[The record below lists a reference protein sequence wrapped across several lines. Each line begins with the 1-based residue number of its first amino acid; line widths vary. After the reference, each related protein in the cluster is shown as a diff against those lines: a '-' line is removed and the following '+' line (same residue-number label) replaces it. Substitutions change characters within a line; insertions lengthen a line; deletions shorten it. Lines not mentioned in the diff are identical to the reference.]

1 MTLSKHEKKIQNIM
15 GLLFLLMPVLNQYQF
30 TILTCWELFALIA
43 TLYGLVDKKGK
54 IAKPIS
60 MDYLLFCAY
69 ILISSLV
76 IGPTYKD
83 LSLYSMILRFV
94 KFAIVSIFMLSIL
107 PKYIIDFR
115 LIRKWY
121 TRILVV
127 ISLILLLQ
135 LIMYYM
141 LGQQFYPMIPN
152 VTLNYNDGINS
163 SNYVRST
170 MSQIAGGY
178 YFRPSSFF
186 IEPAHYALFSLPG
199 IIIELFEPIFSKKNV
214 FLAILFTV
222 CALLTTSS
230 LALVACAVCWLSF
243 VVYRKD
249 LWKTNFCWMASIV
262 VCLIPIV
269 LYFVVSN
276 SSIMTTINIKLAAL
290 SNINQSSSI
299 SLRLVRGIQYFSK
312 MDFIHQLFGTGY
324 GNLTSYFNEN
334 NMSIIGSGIIGQ
346 VSYMNGISTIL
357 CSFGIVGFLLF
368 LVFIVRK
375 YLHSDMVGKTLII
388 VFMLMMLGSDMFD
401 SVYYYV
407 FILLIFIKKYRVG
420 EKNNEYTY

>member
-1 MTLSKHEKKIQNIM
+1 MTLSKHEKKMQNIM
-15 GLLFLLMPVLNQYQF
+15 GLLFLLMPILNQYQF
-30 TILTCWELFALIA
+30 IFLTCWELFALIA
-43 TLYGLVDKKGK
+43 TLYGLVDKKWK

-60 MDYLLFCAY
+60 MDYFLFCVY

-76 IGPTYKD
+76 IGLTYKD
-83 LSLYSMILRFV
+83 FSLYSMILRFV
-94 KFAIVSIFMLSIL
+94 KFAVVSIFMLSIL

-115 LIRKWY
+115 VIRKWY

-127 ISLILLLQ
+127 ISLVLLLQ
-135 LIMYYM
+135 LIIYYM

-163 SNYVRST
+163 SNYIRST
-170 MSQIAGGY
+170 ISQIAGGY

-199 IIIELFEPIFSKKNV
+199 IIIELFDPIFSKKNV
-214 FLAILFTV
+214 FFAIMFTV

-230 LALVACAVCWLSF
+230 LALVACAVCWLLF
-243 VVYRKD
+243 VVSRRD
-249 LWKTNFCWMASIV
+249 LWKTYFGWMASIV
-262 VCLIPIV
+262 VCLIPIA
-269 LYFVVSN
+269 LYFVMSN

-299 SLRLVRGIQYFSK
+299 SLRLVRGIQYFSN
-312 MDFIHQLFGTGY
+312 MDLVHQLFGTGY
-324 GNLTSYFNEN
+324 GNLTSYFYEN
-334 NMSIIGSGIIGQ
+334 NMSIVGSGIIGQ

-357 CSFGIVGFLLF
+357 CSFGIIGFLLF
-368 LVFIVRK
+368 LIFIVRK
-375 YLHSDMVGKTLII
+375 YLHSDIVGKTLIV
-388 VFMLMMLGSDMFD
+388 VFMLVMLGSDMFD

-407 FILLIFIKKYRVG
+407 FVLLIFMKKYRVG
-420 EKNNEYTY
+420 EKDHEYRY